1 MSSDGGPQAADII
14 AYIGIPLSV
23 LGVLPIIYT
32 FINSLVTAFNIR
44 RKLRS
49 NAVTDGITRSSVLS
63 GIIEVEFPRFSIA
76 VPDRD
81 DPDYW
86 SLNPHPTRLKGGSWT
101 IFNWNKLATGKK
113 MYRLQFSADMQ
124 VPQAEVDF
132 DELLGFLID
141 RGARPD
147 PKGLRLLNMAGLWT
161 PANTSLLLS
170 ADQTESVLRV
180 TFPDDSDGILS
191 LALQWRVGWDKLA
204 GEVLPPHWMRLEDGR
219 PPRFATEGEEA
230 SKDVEASKNNGAAES
245 VEEKGSEDEKNK
257 RSPSVEEKA
266 AEKRQEAGTPA
277 PRVTTQSPTA
287 VSLHLSMRAGLPIID
302 NIQNSSQPS
311 VHQPS
316 QISSSSY
323 IAHGSSSNWLAV
335 LATALGTLQGAP
347 IFTIH
352 LPSAFVSLASR
363 DVLPCGILVTC
374 DILPESES
382 PSWATTYDP
391 MQDQHE
397 YHQAFVRKGA
407 AMRAETSMAP
417 AARDAAKRAREAME
431 FQDFVEQSKRRRRRD
446 QERRDRREREALES
460 TRLSTDIAVQA
471 VLKRLSKAEVEE
483 RKLISTGETASLVE
497 PWNDLQAAAETVLFM
512 MVTEEQLGK
521 EVCAILEMWRVW
533 TERGGMNKEDLYHV
547 TSGSTW
553 KSFCYAIIAMG
564 LLKAEGQKKESSL
577 ALDLQDC
584 VRTWKRVRLG

>member
-1 MSSDGGPQAADII
+1 MSDDGGPHAADII

-23 LGVLPIIYT
+23 LGVLPIFYT

-44 RKLRS
+44 RKLRR
-49 NAVTDGITRSSVLS
+49 NAITDGVTRSSVLS

-113 MYRLQFSADMQ
+113 TYRLQFSADMQ

-132 DELLGFLID
+132 EELLGFLID

-170 ADQTESVLRV
+170 ADQAESVLRV

-191 LALQWRVGWDKLA
+191 LALQWRVGWDKLG
-204 GEVLPPHWMRLEDGR
+204 GEGLPPHWMRLTDGR
-219 PPRFATEGEEA
+219 PPRFTNESEEPSKATDA
-230 SKDVEASKNNGAAES
+230 VKDKGAAGT
-245 VEEKGSEDEKNK
+245 VEEKECEDEKTK
-257 RSPSVEEKA
+257 SSPSMKVIN
-266 AEKRQEAGTPA
+266 AEKGEEPGMQAA
-277 PRVTTQSPTA
+277 RVTTQYATA

-302 NIQNSSQPS
+302 NIQNSWQPS
-311 VHQPS
+311 IHQPS
-316 QISSSSY
+316 LINSSSY
-323 IAHGSSSNWLAV
+323 IAHGPSANWLAV
-335 LATALGTLQGAP
+335 FATALGTLQGAP

-352 LPSAFVSLASR
+352 MPAAFAALASK
-363 DVLPCGILVTC
+363 DVLPCGILVMC
-374 DILPESES
+374 DILLESES

-391 MQDQHE
+391 MEDQHE
-397 YHQAFVRKGA
+397 HHQAFVRKGA

-417 AARDAAKRAREAME
+417 AARDAARRAREAME
-431 FQDFVEQSKRRRRRD
+431 FQDFVEQGQRRRRRD
-446 QERRDRREREALES
+446 QERRERREREALES
-460 TRLSTDIAVQA
+460 TRLSTEIAVQA
-471 VLKRLSKAEVEE
+471 VLKKLSKVDAEE
-483 RKLISTGETASLVE
+483 RKINSSGETMGLVE
-497 PWNDLQAAAETVLFM
+497 PWTTLQAAAETVLFM
-512 MVTEEQLGK
+512 MVTEDQTGK

-533 TERGGMNKEDLYHV
+533 TERGGMNKEDFAHV

-553 KSFCYAIIAMG
+553 KPFCYAIIAMA

-584 VRTWKRVRLG
+584 VRTWKRVKLG